1 MEYPRPQLRR
11 AAWRSLD
18 GPWQAMLDDAAEY
31 ADPAEVPFDRSINV
45 PYPPEA
51 RASGVHDRGFRRRVW
66 YRRAIQLDPSMAP
79 GAASA

>member
-18 GPWQAMLDDAAEY
+18 GPWQAMLDDAATY
-31 ADPAEVPFDRSINV
+31 VDPADVPFDRTIVV

-66 YRRAIQLDPSMAP
+66 YKRQISLDPGLVP
-79 GAASA
+79 